1 MSVSG
6 EVHLVL
12 DCLEELLRGFCS
24 RVIVYAECIDFQNLA
39 IEYLFRGAD
48 VPNACQ
54 EFVKVIA
61 SAGALQK
68 IVVHGKAFD
77 KVLAQYLR
85 GPDAE
90 LHAAVGIDRF
100 VLLSCFPRFELL
112 QKMQQ
117 LNPDSVPQ
125 IQRHCGCALKW

>member
-48 VPNACQ
+48 VPDACQ

-90 LHAAVGIDRF
+90 LYATVGIDPVADTDDYIEVVVCYVSF
-100 VLLSCFPRFELL
+100 YFPVSLVLNCCKKCNS
-112 QKMQQ
+112 
-117 LNPDSVPQ
+117 
-125 IQRHCGCALKW
+125 